1 MAKTALDVRTRVVS
15 SLLVLALG
23 LLLSA
28 CGGLAGDG
36 SSHPPQ
42 PGVVISPPTADV
54 RTGDSTQ
61 FSATVTDAKGVTGGS
76 VKWFVEG
83 KAGGNATVGT
93 ISDTGLYKSPTAL
106 PNPPT
111 IHVTA
116 TSTADATLSG
126 DAMVSLQNPVPTVS
140 AVQPSP
146 ISVGDYT
153 ITVTGTKFVKGAQ
166 VQLAGAALV
175 TTFVSA
181 TQLTVKGTATQS
193 QVGKVDLTVKNPDP
207 GAVSSSPAFS
217 VQIATPSNV
226 KVAVAP
232 ASASVRTNDK
242 QQFTATV
249 TGTSNTSITWAVNGV
264 AGGNSTVG
272 TIDSKGLYTTPPKV
286 PNPTTVKV
294 TATSAADTRAV
305 ATSSVSLLNAI
316 PVALTVSP
324 ASINVGDFS
333 ISVTGGKFAFGA
345 VVVLGGQFLPT
356 TYVSSNQVT
365 ATGTAT
371 AALTGTQSLAVQ
383 NPNPGSTT
391 SKPITLLVL
400 NPALQVNATTAAR
413 FLEQSTFG
421 PTQGTFLHVQQVGL
435 QGFLN
440 EQFAAPIS
448 KYTAPGASDDIRFA
462 QKQFFVHAAQGQDQL
477 RQRVAFALSQIM
489 VISAVKIGDPSAHTL
504 WMNMMQNDA
513 FGNFLTLLKDVTLSP
528 AMGNYLDM
536 ANNDGCSGC
545 APNENYAR
553 EVMQLFSIGLVQ
565 LNQDGTPM
573 LDGSGNPLPSY
584 DQDTIEGFAHTFT
597 GWSYPP
603 MPGKSAAFYSQPYYS
618 GPMVPFES
626 HHDKGS
632 KLLLNGNLVPAGGTS
647 ASDLDAAMQSIF
659 NHPNVG
665 PFISSQ
671 LIQKLVTSNPSPEY
685 VGRVAQVFNDNGLGV
700 RGDLKAVVSAI
711 LLDPEA
717 RRGDDPSLAQAS
729 DGKLKE
735 PVLHIVSMLRALKA
749 TTDGDQLMYYA
760 SDMRQEPFNSP
771 TVFNFYPPNFV
782 IQNTTLLGPEFKIF
796 NQTTTTSRIN
806 FVNDLVYGNV
816 GANTK
821 TDISG
826 YVAVAGDVNA
836 LIDAVAGVL
845 VHGQLSADARN
856 TLVTALSGI
865 SDNTRRA
872 KAAIYLIGSASQ
884 AQVQH

>member
-1 MAKTALDVRTRVVS
+1 MARTASVS
-15 SLLVLALG
+15 RARAINTLLLFAFSLVLSG
-23 LLLSA
+23 
-28 CGGLAGDG
+28 CGGLTGDG
-36 SSHPPQ
+36 SHPPQ
-42 PGVVISPPTADV
+42 PGVVITPVTADV
-54 RTGDSTQ
+54 RVGDTEQ
-61 FSATVTDAKGVTGGS
+61 FSAIVTDSKGVTGGT

-93 ISDTGLYKSPTAL
+93 ISEAGVYKAPTVL
-106 PNPPT
+106 PNPPS

-116 TSTADATLSG
+116 TSTTDATLTSE
-126 DAMVSLQNPVPTVS
+126 AMVSLQNPVPTVS

-146 ISVGDYT
+146 ISVGDFT

-166 VQLAGAALV
+166 VQLGSSALT

-181 TQLTVKGTATQS
+181 TQLTAKGTATQS
-193 QVGKVDLTVKNPDP
+193 QVGKADLVVKNPDP
-207 GAVSSSPAFS
+207 GAAASAPAFS
-217 VQIATPSNV
+217 VQIAQPSNI
-226 KVAVAP
+226 KVAVVP
-232 ASASVRTNDK
+232 ASVTLRVDTK
-242 QQFTATV
+242 QQFTASV
-249 TGTSNTSITWAVNGV
+249 TGSSNTAVTWAVNDIV
-264 AGGNSTVG
+264 GGNGIVG
-272 TIDSKGLYTTPPKV
+272 TIDAKGMYTPPGKV
-286 PNPTTVKV
+286 PNPASVKV
-294 TATSAADTRAV
+294 TAKSSADSRAIAISNV
-305 ATSSVSLLNAI
+305 ALSNPI

-324 ASINVGDFS
+324 GSINVGDFS
-333 ISVTGGKFAFGA
+333 ISVTGGKFAPGA
-345 VVVLGGQFLPT
+345 VVVLAGQFLTT
-356 TYVSSNQVT
+356 TYVNANQLS

-371 AALTGTQSLAVQ
+371 TALAGTQSIVVQ
-383 NPNPGSTT
+383 NPNPGGTS
-391 SKPITLLVL
+391 SKPISLLVL
-400 NPALQVNATTAAR
+400 NPALQVPPATAAR
-413 FLEQSTFG
+413 FLEQSTWG
-421 PTQGTFLHVQQVGL
+421 PTQGTILHVQQVGF

-462 QKQFFVHAAQGQDQL
+462 QKQFFVHAAQGPDQL
-477 RQRVAFALSQIM
+477 RQRVAFALAQIM
-489 VISAVKIGDPSAHTL
+489 VISAGKIGDPSAHTL
-504 WMNMMQNDA
+504 RMNMMQNDA
-513 FGNFLTLLKDVTLSP
+513 FGNFSTLLKDVTLSP

-536 ANNDGCSGC
+536 ANNDGCTGC

-553 EVMQLFSIGLVQ
+553 EVLQLFSIGLVQ
-565 LNQDGTPM
+565 LNPDGTPQV
-573 LDGSGNPLPSY
+573 DGSGVPLPSY

-603 MPGKSAAFYSQPYYS
+603 KPGKSASFYSEPYFS
-618 GPMVPFES
+618 GPMVSFEN

-632 KLLLNGNLVPAGGTS
+632 KQLLNGTIVAAGGT
-647 ASDLDAAMQSIF
+647 AQADLDAAMQSIF

-671 LIQKLVTSNPSPEY
+671 LIQKLITSNPSPEY
-685 VGRVAQVFNDNGLGV
+685 VGRVTQVFNDNGQGI
-700 RGDLKAVVSAI
+700 RGDLKAVISAI

-717 RRGDDPSLAQAS
+717 RRGDDSAQVQAS
-729 DGKLKE
+729 DGKLKD
-735 PVLHIVSMLRALKA
+735 PVLHILSMLRALKA

-760 SDMRQEPFNSP
+760 ADMRQEPFNPPS
-771 TVFNFYPPNFV
+771 VFNFFPPDNV
-782 IQNTTLLGPEFKIF
+782 IPGTTLRGPEFKIF

-806 FVNDLVYGNV
+806 FVNSLVYGNV

-856 TLVTALSGI
+856 TLVSALSAI
-865 SDNTRRA
+865 PDNTRRA